1 VFSAVILFRFRSEH
15 EKSCGSCIGFGYSH
29 GYIIHELKL
38 DGVGLKQPFVIVE
51 LKAPISAIY
60 LSPAFITTQARAAGQ
75 VPEIDFAPQ
84 QGSGKVAAASVV
96 KLKRNEQNSFGAVS
110 HHSIR
115 EELFQSDLQHVH
127 PLHENMVSLEVD
139 MNITLQ

>member
-84 QGSGKVAAASVV
+84 
-96 KLKRNEQNSFGAVS
+96 
-110 HHSIR
+110 
-115 EELFQSDLQHVH
+115 
-127 PLHENMVSLEVD
+127 
-139 MNITLQ
+139 